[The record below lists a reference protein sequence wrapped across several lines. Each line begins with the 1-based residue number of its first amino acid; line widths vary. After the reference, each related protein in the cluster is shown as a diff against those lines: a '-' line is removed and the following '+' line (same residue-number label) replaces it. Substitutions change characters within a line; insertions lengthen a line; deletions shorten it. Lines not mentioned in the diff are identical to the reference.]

1 MTHLL
6 QALSTEGTM
15 SRIYVKNLPKYVTE
29 DRLRDLFS
37 QKGEI
42 TEVKLM
48 RTKNGE
54 SRQFAYIIFRTDQE
68 AQEAIRH
75 FNKSLLGPL
84 IITCE
89 VVRMLPDANLPRWRI
104 VSNDGNNQATLNK
117 ETNATSIANHA
128 ILSDTQVVGLPNNSE
143 SNKSRELKRDGVMS
157 DIDYFQSR
165 VTTEWSDSES
175 CDDENDNVNS
185 DSESADDDDKDN
197 RSPASEHEENCGNN
211 PSERNPRSGAQE
223 LDLEGQEDTFGENV
237 ANANDKYSQVTA
249 TEEEEKSSNP
259 KVKKEVSE
267 SCRLFVRNLP
277 YTTTEE
283 ELEEHFGQF
292 GDVLQIHLVVDKE
305 TKRSKGIAYIH
316 FSVPDFAA
324 KR

>member
-1 MTHLL
+1 LKEENVS
-6 QALSTEGTM
+6 AKS
-15 SRIYVKNLPKYVTE
+15 
-29 DRLRDLFS
+29 
-37 QKGEI
+37 
-42 TEVKLM
+42 KLW
-48 RTKNGE
+48 
-54 SRQFAYIIFRTDQE
+54 
-68 AQEAIRH
+68 
-75 FNKSLLGPL
+75 
-84 IITCE
+84 
-89 VVRMLPDANLPRWRI
+89 ANENDTTV

-157 DIDYFQSR
+157 DTDYFQSR

-277 YTTTEE
+277 YTTTYF
-283 ELEEHFGQF
+283 LKLSYGYMFHS
-292 GDVLQIHLVVDKE
+292 VLPAFPFIIFLLNECLLIV
-305 TKRSKGIAYIH
+305 TFLCY
-316 FSVPDFAA
+316 
-324 KR
+324 